1 MLRDTWKR
9 WLAST
14 TADFSGLPFL
24 CPDTISGDVN
34 SPAIMPAHIL
44 LVEDDLPIAENVVM
58 GLEREGF
65 DCSHVM
71 LGSACLEFIR
81 STAVDLVIL
90 DVGLPDV
97 NGFEVCK
104 TIRRTSEL
112 PVIFLTARSDEVDR
126 VVGLEIGADDY
137 ILKPFSPRE
146 LVARVKTI
154 LRRSKPELAVQT
166 PASGVFQ
173 IDEARACITFAGTAL
188 GLTRAEFFL
197 LRTLVN
203 APQKVFSRQAL
214 MDAAGLADASL
225 ERVIDTHIK
234 SLRAKLAVVSP
245 ELELIRTHRGFGYS
259 LNPPQP

>member
-1 MLRDTWKR
+1 MTGIL
-9 WLAST
+9 SN
-14 TADFSGLPFL
+14 P
-24 CPDTISGDVN
+24 PQHISG
-34 SPAIMPAHIL
+34 PARIL
-44 LVEDDLPIAENVVM
+44 LVEDDLPIAENVIV

-65 DCSHVM
+65 TCTHVL
-71 LGSACLEFIR
+71 LGAACLDYLQ
-81 STAVDLVIL
+81 SNTVDLVIL
-90 DVGLPDV
+90 DVGLPDT

-104 TIRRTSEL
+104 TIRRTSEI
-112 PVIFLTARSDEVDR
+112 PVIFLTARADEVDR

-154 LRRSKPELAVQT
+154 LRRCHLPARSAPVTHKP
-166 PASGVFQ
+166 FQ
-173 IDEARACITFAGTAL
+173 IDEARACIVFAGQPL
-188 GLTRAEFFL
+188 DLTRAEYFL

-234 SLRAKLAVVSP
+234 TLRAKLAAVSP
-245 ELELIRTHRGFGYS
+245 EREWIHTHRSFGYS
-259 LNPPQP
+259 LNIAP